1 MLDAIGHDRPALT
14 PFDDTRTVRTEEERL
29 ELTEPENGVI
39 DRPLLPKARA
49 LLHEWVESESLRK
62 HCEAVSACLRYVARR
77 DGEDEDL
84 WGAVGLLH
92 DMDFERHPNLELA
105 PDGHPFVGVAYLR
118 DTGWGGTVCR
128 AILSHA
134 DYSGVAP
141 DSALEKTLCAVDE
154 LSGFVIA
161 VALVRPD
168 KSVHNVEVRSVRKK
182 MKDKAFAAKVSREE
196 IVHGAERLGV
206 PLDELIEEVI
216 AALRAE
222 ADRLG
227 VSGTTVAA
235 V

>member
-1 MLDAIGHDRPALT
+1 
-14 PFDDTRTVRTEEERL
+14 L
-29 ELTEPENGVI
+29 ELTATERTI
-39 DRPLLPKARA
+39 ARPLTPQARA

-62 HCEAVSACLRYVARR
+62 HCEAVSACLRSFARP

-92 DMDFERHPNLELA
+92 DMDFEKHPNLELA

-118 DTGWGGTVCR
+118 EQGWGETICR

-134 DYSGVAP
+134 DYSGVVP
-141 DSALEKTLCAVDE
+141 ESALEKTICAVDE

-168 KSVHNVEVRSVRKK
+168 KSIHNVEVKSVRKK
-182 MKDKAFAAKVSREE
+182 MKDKAFAAKVNRDE
-196 IVHGAERLGV
+196 IIHGAERLGV
-206 PLDELIEEVI
+206 PLDDLIADVI
-216 AALRAE
+216 TALRTE

-227 VSGTTVAA
+227 IAGTPAA
-235 V
+235 SE

>member
-1 MLDAIGHDRPALT
+1 MTI
-14 PFDDTRTVRTEEERL
+14 E
-29 ELTEPENGVI
+29 
-39 DRPLLPKARA
+39 RPLTPKARE

-62 HCEAVSACLRYVARR
+62 HCEAVSASLRHFARR
-77 DGEDEDL
+77 DSEDEDL

-118 DTGWGGTVCR
+118 DGGWGETVCR

-134 DYSGVAP
+134 NYSGVEP
-141 DSALEKTLCAVDE
+141 ESALERTLCAVDE

-168 KSVHNVEVRSVRKK
+168 KSVHQVEVKSVRKK
-182 MKDKAFAAKVSREE
+182 MKDKSFAAKIDREE
-196 IVHGAERLGV
+196 ITHGAERLGV
-206 PLDELIEEVI
+206 PLETMIAEVI

-222 ADRLG
+222 AGRLG
-227 VSGTTVAA
+227 IAGSAA
-235 V
+235 PIS

>member
-1 MLDAIGHDRPALT
+1 M
-14 PFDDTRTVRTEEERL
+14 
-29 ELTEPENGVI
+29 ELTQLRHCQSTIE
-39 DRPLLPKARA
+39 RPLTPKARA
-49 LLHEWVESESLRK
+49 LLHEWVQSESLRK
-62 HCEAVSACLRYVARR
+62 HCEAVSACLRYFARR

-92 DMDFERHPNLELA
+92 DMDFEKHPNLELA

-118 DTGWGGTVCR
+118 DNGWGETVCR

-134 DYSGVAP
+134 DYSGVEP
-141 DSALEKTLCAVDE
+141 ESALEKTLCAVDE

-168 KSVHNVEVRSVRKK
+168 KSVHNVEVKSVRKK

-206 PLDELIEEVI
+206 PLEELIAEVI

-222 ADRLG
+222 SDRLG
-227 VSGTTVAA
+227 VTAR
-235 V
+235 

>member
-1 MLDAIGHDRPALT
+1 METTAFEEHAIDI
-14 PFDDTRTVRTEEERL
+14 E
-29 ELTEPENGVI
+29 
-39 DRPLLPKARA
+39 RPLTPKARA

-92 DMDFERHPNLELA
+92 DMDFEKHPNLELA
-105 PDGHPFVGVAYLR
+105 PDGHPFVGVAHLR
-118 DTGWGGTVCR
+118 DSGWGQTVCR

-134 DYSGVAP
+134 DYSGIEP
-141 DSALEKTLCAVDE
+141 ESALEKTLSAVDE

-168 KSVHNVEVRSVRKK
+168 KSIHKVEVKSVLKK

-196 IVHGAERLGV
+196 IVRGAERLGV
-206 PLDELIEEVI
+206 PLEELIAEVI

-222 ADRLG
+222 SDRLG
-227 VSGTTVAA
+227 VSGTPGTS
-235 V
+235 